1 MKFTEKYNLPEAVN
15 SADTRKVVTLK
26 EPRED
31 RKYIAENPNQLF
43 LTVYQVDGAL
53 LKSQNPG
60 DKKCDY
66 AIYTSNDDLFLI
78 ELKGSDYSQALD
90 QIKKTLDCL
99 LTPDL
104 DNLHSVNGRVVLS
117 KTKVPATLETKEKK
131 MMLLLG
137 KLGGTLK
144 KKSREFR
151 EVI

>member
-1 MKFTEKYNLPEAVN
+1 MKFTEKYNLPETIK

-99 LTPDL
+99 LIPNL
-104 DNLHSVNGRVVLS
+104 DRLHSVNGRVVLS

-131 MMLLLG
+131 MMLHL
-137 KLGGTLK
+137 KKMGGTLK
-144 KKSREFR
+144 KQSREFR
-151 EVI
+151 EVL

>member
-26 EPRED
+26 EPR
-31 RKYIAENPNQLF
+31 
-43 LTVYQVDGAL
+43 
-53 LKSQNPG
+53 
-60 DKKCDY
+60 
-66 AIYTSNDDLFLI
+66 

>member
-1 MKFTEKYNLPEAVN
+1 MKFTEKYNLPETIK

-99 LTPDL
+99 LIPNL
-104 DNLHSVNGRVVLS
+104 DRLHSVNGRVVLS

-151 EVI
+151 EVV

>member
-1 MKFTEKYNLPEAVN
+1 MKFTEKYNLPETIK

-53 LKSQNPG
+53 LKSPNPG

-99 LTPDL
+99 LIPGL
-104 DNLHSVNGRVVLS
+104 DSLHSVNGRVVLS

-131 MMLLLG
+131 MMLLLR

>member
-1 MKFTEKYNLPEAVN
+1 MKFTEKYNLPETIK

-99 LTPDL
+99 LIPGL
-104 DNLHSVNGRVVLS
+104 DSLHSVNGRVVLS

-131 MMLLLG
+131 MMLLLR